1 VLDTI
6 QHGQDAF
13 QDDESEFPINT
24 WTRIDLVGMFAK
36 VINWN
41 PDESVY
47 LAAMVVLLI
56 PPGLVIRKIALEE
69 HNSSATG
76 LSAFIGILALLVGIY
91 HHAYDCLLFTV
102 PWMAMILFGK
112 QTLSNVPRWQRVTIG
127 LLLFVPTIN
136 YAATLAVRD
145 LLKLEQ
151 YSFTWQS
158 ITMVN
163 GVCIT
168 LSLLILMCAAWR
180 ANGRKLTG

>member
-1 VLDTI
+1 
-6 QHGQDAF
+6 
-13 QDDESEFPINT
+13 
-24 WTRIDLVGMFAK
+24 M
-36 VINWN
+36 VI
-41 PDESVY
+41 
-47 LAAMVVLLI
+47 LLI
-56 PPGLVIRKIALEE
+56 PPGLIIRKIALEE

-102 PWMAMILFGK
+102 PWLAMVLFGK
-112 QTLSNVPRWQRVTIG
+112 QTLSLVPRWQQITIG
-127 LLLFVPTIN
+127 LLLLVPAMN

-145 LLKLEQ
+145 LLKLDQ

-168 LSLLILMCAAWR
+168 LSLLILMFAALR
-180 ANGRKLTG
+180 ADGRKLTG